1 MFTYQFHTGSHN
13 SNGVLLLITIWWPQS
28 LWKPSITSPCHTG
41 IQKRRA
47 HCKWPLIQDSF
58 RCRQTF
64 HALASRTAPIMKR
77 PAHQRSSA
85 HRRLFT
91 VASRGGHL
99 NHVTTI
105 MTFLSCIKFRNLYCP
120 RTIQFSQQQ
129 RALFRM
135 LQTPLAVNDRD
146 KKNIGICKCA
156 ALSCPLKLCYSGV
169 LPHLATRVNAHA
181 FGPFSSK
188 CIGPASKP

>member
-1 MFTYQFHTGSHN
+1 MTTVTLKAKYHPTLSYRYPRKGMPIVNDTWSRIHSDVGRHFMPLPAALRLAH
-13 SNGVLLLITIWWPQS
+13 
-28 LWKPSITSPCHTG
+28 
-41 IQKRRA
+41 RR
-47 HCKWPLIQDSF
+47 P
-58 RCRQTF
+58 
-64 HALASRTAPIMKR
+64 
-77 PAHQRSSA
+77 SA
-85 HRRLFT
+85 HWRLFT

-105 MTFLSCIKFRNLYCP
+105 MTFLSFIKFSNLYCP

-129 RALFRM
+129 RTLLRM

-156 ALSCPLKLCYSGV
+156 ALSCPLKLRYSGM

-181 FGPFSSK
+181 FWSILIKMHRSSQQPITGK
-188 CIGPASKP
+188 TSQDQCSSH